1 MSDRDPDPKAL
12 NELEEKLRKARGRI
26 AVPKEAA
33 APSQLGIAMRLS
45 TELVAAV
52 VVGGGIGWALD
63 RVFGTS
69 PLFLLVMFLFGVA
82 TGFRNVIRT
91 AKRLS
96 ETPPD
101 K

>member
-1 MSDRDPDPKAL
+1 MSDRDPDPEAL

-26 AVPKEAA
+26 PVPKEGA

-52 VVGGGIGWALD
+52 VVGGAIGWALD

-82 TGFRNVIRT
+82 TGFRNVFRT